1 MTSQRKVRPRANE
14 KGVAVL
20 LFVLILLVGVG
31 GWLVSGLSSA
41 KLELDRDRQIREALA
56 EAKEALIGYAAS
68 DANRPGELP
77 CPDVNNDGETLPST
91 SAPNHDQN
99 SDLTCVNLVGR
110 LPYKRLRL
118 PDLRESGGELLWYAL
133 SDNFHAGVA
142 TPINSDVV
150 GQLTVNGPSPAAG
163 VVAIIFAPGAAINAQ
178 SRSAANIND
187 VTHYLD
193 GENAVAPLTTF
204 SSGPLNA
211 AFNDRI
217 ITISAD
223 DLFAVVEK
231 RVLKEVE
238 SALNDYFVTGSN
250 IFPPPASFAD
260 ASCLG
265 TAPTAS
271 CTSDPSVDGGRIPAN
286 PVPSWTP
293 GAAILQGT
301 ASSWFHKNGWRE
313 VIYYAPAYTCTN
325 PVLTNCLY
333 CTVYF
338 LLDPR
343 CGGAASGG
351 YVTLDV
357 PPGAPLATQ
366 KVVLV
371 AAGKAIGTQVRINA
385 ADKANPGN
393 YVESENADLDSTYLK
408 ADLSST
414 FHDRP
419 IAIP

>member
-1 MTSQRKVRPRANE
+1 MTGKLETRYRSRE

-20 LFVLILLVGVG
+20 LFVLILLVGVS

-41 KLELDRDRQIREALA
+41 KLEMDRERQIREALA

-77 CPDVNNDGETLPST
+77 CPDVNNDGETLPFT

-150 GQLTVNGPSPAAG
+150 GQLNVNGPSPANG
-163 VVAIIFAPGAAINAQ
+163 IVAIIFAPGPAINAQ
-178 SRSAANIND
+178 SRGAANVNN

-193 GENAVAPLTTF
+193 GENAVAPLTAF

-211 AFNDRI
+211 IFNDRI
-217 ITISAD
+217 IAVSAD

-231 RVLKEVE
+231 RVLAEVE
-238 SALNDYFVTGSN
+238 RALNDYFVTGSN
-250 IFPPPASFAD
+250 VYPPPASFSD

-265 TAPTAS
+265 TAPTAA
-271 CTSDPSVDGGRIPAN
+271 CASDSSVDGGRIPAN
-286 PVPSWTP
+286 PIPSWTP
-293 GAAILQGT
+293 NAAILQGS
-301 ASSWFHKNGWRE
+301 ASSWFQVNGWRE

-325 PVLTNCLY
+325 PVLANCIY
-333 CTVYF
+333 CSLNF
-338 LLDPR
+338 LTDPR
-343 CGGAASGG
+343 CNAAVGGGF
-351 YVTLDV
+351 VTLDV
-357 PPGAPLATQ
+357 PPGAPLANQ

-371 AAGKAIGTQVRINA
+371 SAGRPIGTQVRVNP
-385 ADKANPGN
+385 ADKGNPAN
-393 YVESENADLDSTYLK
+393 YVESENADSDNTYLK

-414 FHDRP
+414 FYDRP